1 MADNPSQIAPPADYS
16 RKRRANNKQISR
28 IFSAALCLVVTLAM
42 CIFWLI
48 TSYNTRNLLQQQANE
63 LGQVLAQQTAT
74 QLTELVLV
82 NDLISINVVLVNL
95 TRDSSIAEVAVL
107 DIDNNVIAETVG
119 SQSRTSP
126 LIPLPLDN
134 IQAEY
139 FAPISFADSVAGHV
153 RVRLDLSYIEVS
165 SVNNL
170 LLIIGATLLLVVI
183 SWSLS
188 TTYYQYLVSFPA
200 NLLAF
205 SLSNIRTGKIEACP
219 EPKNKN
225 EITAAIRQFNATAEF
240 LVQNTSLNNL
250 KAGQSV
256 TDTSG
261 LKALSVKQDT
271 TLLVIR
277 LSNFHYLASTVN
289 EETLVKLLNKFYF
302 FASKVI
308 QLYNG
313 SVNHCAEGEIV
324 VNFGDVQPE
333 EEQSFYAVCTAQL
346 FLLLVD
352 DLGNIEDERIAVKFR
367 LAVHSGHTIN
377 GLYSPIKQDSS
388 NLTGRTLDLV
398 REICNEAPDNAIL
411 ISEPAFENAGAG
423 TRVEAE
429 EFKVVGDEEA
439 LTIYLSVAPSSD
451 YALLLERQAIQL
463 FTMYADD

>member
-63 LGQVLAQQTAT
+63 LGQVLARQTAT

-126 LIPLPLDN
+126 LIPLPLEN

-219 EPKNKN
+219 EP
-225 EITAAIRQFNATAEF
+225 
-240 LVQNTSLNNL
+240 
-250 KAGQSV
+250 
-256 TDTSG
+256 
-261 LKALSVKQDT
+261 
-271 TLLVIR
+271 
-277 LSNFHYLASTVN
+277 
-289 EETLVKLLNKFYF
+289 
-302 FASKVI
+302 
-308 QLYNG
+308 
-313 SVNHCAEGEIV
+313 
-324 VNFGDVQPE
+324 
-333 EEQSFYAVCTAQL
+333 
-346 FLLLVD
+346 
-352 DLGNIEDERIAVKFR
+352 
-367 LAVHSGHTIN
+367 
-377 GLYSPIKQDSS
+377 
-388 NLTGRTLDLV
+388 
-398 REICNEAPDNAIL
+398 
-411 ISEPAFENAGAG
+411 
-423 TRVEAE
+423 
-429 EFKVVGDEEA
+429 
-439 LTIYLSVAPSSD
+439 
-451 YALLLERQAIQL
+451 
-463 FTMYADD
+463 

>member
-63 LGQVLAQQTAT
+63 LGQVLARQTAT

-126 LIPLPLDN
+126 LIPLPLEN

-250 KAGQSV
+250 KAEQSV
-256 TDTSG
+256 TDASG

-277 LSNFHYLASTVN
+277 LSNFHYLASTVD

>member
-1 MADNPSQIAPPADYS
+1 M
-16 RKRRANNKQISR
+16 
-28 IFSAALCLVVTLAM
+28 
-42 CIFWLI
+42 
-48 TSYNTRNLLQQQANE
+48 
-63 LGQVLAQQTAT
+63 
-74 QLTELVLV
+74 
-82 NDLISINVVLVNL
+82 
-95 TRDSSIAEVAVL
+95 
-107 DIDNNVIAETVG
+107 
-119 SQSRTSP
+119 
-126 LIPLPLDN
+126 PLDN

-250 KAGQSV
+250 KAEQSV
-256 TDTSG
+256 TDASG

-313 SVNHCAEGEIV
+313 SVIHCAEGEIV

-352 DLGNIEDERIAVKFR
+352 YLGNIEDERIAVKFR
-367 LAVHSGHTIN
+367 LAVHSGHTIK